1 MNCPVC
7 SEAMV
12 VLELHEVEVDHC
24 VTCKGIWLDSGE
36 LELLLEGGKN
46 KEATLASFEKD
57 KHGFARKKKCP
68 ECRARMEIVW
78 CGGDKKIC
86 LDKCPKNHGLWF
98 DGGEL
103 RQILKRTEFDAEGK
117 IPRLLEEIFSW
128 E

>member
-57 KHGFARKKKCP
+57 KHGFARKKK
-68 ECRARMEIVW
+68 
-78 CGGDKKIC
+78 
-86 LDKCPKNHGLWF
+86 
-98 DGGEL
+98 
-103 RQILKRTEFDAEGK
+103 
-117 IPRLLEEIFSW
+117 
-128 E
+128 